1 MQRFTLVPGSWA
13 GTGLRIAYDAEQEKL
28 VVNGRVSRLS
38 ATQYTLVLALLQQ
51 MVRFQQGT
59 SGRPYVRFTEL
70 LRLMGTQSS
79 GALHAQMSE
88 ARAKLEP
95 FGLGIENVRERGYL
109 ICGLSEEG

>member
-1 MQRFTLVPGSWA
+1 MQRLTLVPGPLA

-38 ATQYTLVLALLQQ
+38 HMQYTLVLALLQQ
-51 MVRFQQGT
+51 MERFRQGT
-59 SGRPYVRFTEL
+59 SGRPYVRLSEL

-79 GALHAQMSE
+79 NALHAQMSE
-88 ARAKLEP
+88 ARTKLEP

-109 ICGLSEEG
+109 ICGLPEEG